1 VKSVVFCL
9 RFILCALL
17 LSAGLAFTQTP
28 SLTLAAKPAP
38 PIDYVYVSQTPVN
51 PGPNQVYGFAAAASG
66 KLTPILGSPFQADV
80 KYMAVNGKY
89 LFGSTTDNL
98 YLNSYTIGKN
108 LWSAAG
114 LQA

>member
-1 VKSVVFCL
+1 
-9 RFILCALL
+9 
-17 LSAGLAFTQTP
+17 
-28 SLTLAAKPAP
+28 
-38 PIDYVYVSQTPVN
+38 
-51 PGPNQVYGFAAAASG
+51 
-66 KLTPILGSPFQADV
+66 
-80 KYMAVNGKY
+80 MAVNGKY